1 MRRLEEEKPRRCHEI
16 AAEAWERL
24 TNGRDETGLGSDE
37 RLVRRR
43 GRVQKESVLGVQ
55 TKPKAMSIHA
65 QLVQHHS
72 STSITDNSR
81 QMSSESNTTL
91 INSTFQLSL
100 QLKAW
105 ASVKKKNIIIFFA
118 TGIVS

>member
-1 MRRLEEEKPRRCHEI
+1 M
-16 AAEAWERL
+16 
-24 TNGRDETGLGSDE
+24 TNGRDETGLGSGE

-72 STSITDNSR
+72 STSTTDNSR

-105 ASVKKKNIIIFFA
+105 ASVKRKLKLLFFLQPVLYHNSRIMRVQPWLCIE
-118 TGIVS
+118 GVG